1 MTLAAPAISKPAS
14 SLRLWLPLVL
24 VFALTVLVH
33 YDLSKNENK
42 HDSVIAQ
49 IVYLPASGYLKPLTF
64 GYRSV
69 VADFIY
75 LWSIQYYG
83 DPAFRPLTQFL
94 PRTYDLITEL
104 DPNFLDAYGTGALF
118 LFYEGR
124 NPKAGL
130 KLLDKGLEK
139 NPAEWILP
147 MDAGFYCLYNL
158 RNKDLSA
165 AYFEKASRVPGAPTF
180 PKRMLAGVEFKKG
193 DKKAALQLWTEVYN
207 EAERASVKQ
216 TAFQHVHDLKVLIDL
231 EELRKAIEFFRKT
244 NGRFP
249 YNLTQLSAGG
259 FMTLIPQDPE
269 EDNYNYDPRTGT
281 VKYSKEL
288 KMYSRFQ

>member
-1 MTLAAPAISKPAS
+1 M
-14 SLRLWLPLVL
+14 
-24 VFALTVLVH
+24 
-33 YDLSKNENK
+33 
-42 HDSVIAQ
+42 
-49 IVYLPASGYLKPLTF
+49 KPLTF
-64 GYRSV
+64 GYRSIV
-69 VADFIY
+69 SDFIY

-83 DPAFRPLTQFL
+83 DPAFRPLRQFL
-94 PRTYDLITEL
+94 PKTYDLITEL

-124 NPKAGL
+124 NPKAAL

-165 AYFEKASRVPGAPTF
+165 SYFQKAARVPGAPTF

-193 DKKAALQLWTEVYN
+193 DKRAALRLWTEVYK

-231 EELRKAIEFFRKT
+231 EELRKGIEFFRKA
-244 NGRFP
+244 NGRAP
-249 YNLTQLSAGG
+249 YNLAQLSSAG
-259 FMTLIPQDPE
+259 FMTEIPKDPE
-269 EDNYNYDPRTGT
+269 ENYYDYDPRTGT

-288 KMYSRFQ
+288 KMYNRFQ